1 MLPGAAGIVVST
13 TAAAVVSEEE
23 SSEPQAAKTRVDA
36 AMAAMIRVFTGVL
49 LGGIAAP
56 TGTAH
61 GLTRGNHG
69 QFPKRDELSSM

>member
-36 AMAAMIRVFTGVL
+36 AMAAMIRDFTGVL
-49 LGGIAAP
+49 LGGTDRADGH
-56 TGTAH
+56 GTA
-61 GLTRGNHG
+61 GN
-69 QFPKRDELSSM
+69 QSKPLPIPRTSRETP

>member
-1 MLPGAAGIVVST
+1 
-13 TAAAVVSEEE
+13 
-23 SSEPQAAKTRVDA
+23 
-36 AMAAMIRVFTGVL
+36 MAAMIRVFTGVL

-69 QFPKRDELSSM
+69 QFPKRDELSLM